1 LFHGFDPSAVARPY
15 ASAREAAR
23 SWSEG
28 GKPYGVAYVG
38 HNWQRW
44 SQLRRFLE
52 AIEPLRGGLGPI
64 CLAGWRWGKRGDGA
78 VELGIQGVDVDPELL
93 TRLGVET
100 RYPIPFHEVVAFLGQ
115 ARLCPVIHRPLFNQL
130 GLVTNRTFETF
141 CADTVPLLLLPAEMV
156 ESIYGP
162 EARPLAPGEDVAGR
176 VRDLLRRPEVYWDA
190 VLKTRAHLARHHSY
204 EQRFKELVTILE
216 N

>member
-1 LFHGFDPSAVARPY
+1 
-15 ASAREAAR
+15 
-23 SWSEG
+23 
-28 GKPYGVAYVG
+28 VG

-52 AIEPLRGGLGPI
+52 AIEPLRGELGPI
-64 CLAGWRWGKRGDGA
+64 CLAGWRWDQRDDWA

-93 TRLGVET
+93 ARLGVET
-100 RYPIPFHEVVAFLGQ
+100 RYPIPYHEAPALLGTPRRSP
-115 ARLCPVIHRPLFNQL
+115 ATHPPLSNQV
-130 GLVTNRTFETF
+130 GRVTNRPFETF
-141 CADTVPLLLLPAEMV
+141 GADPVPLLLLPPEMV

-190 VLKTRAHLARHHSY
+190 VL
-204 EQRFKELVTILE
+204 
-216 N
+216 